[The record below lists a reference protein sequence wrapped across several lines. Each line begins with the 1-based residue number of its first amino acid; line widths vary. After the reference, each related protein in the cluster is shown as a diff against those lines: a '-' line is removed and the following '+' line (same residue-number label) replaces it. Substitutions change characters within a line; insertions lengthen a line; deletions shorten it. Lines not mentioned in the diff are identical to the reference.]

1 MTVARWLY
9 CDYSHSELIVFQ
21 TRPQPVQ
28 HLANIN
34 DMGIF
39 VTLLL
44 NLVMISLRII

>member
-1 MTVARWLY
+1 MTIARWLY

-21 TRPQPVQ
+21 TPPQPVQ
-28 HLANIN
+28 HLAK

-39 VTLLL
+39 VILLL